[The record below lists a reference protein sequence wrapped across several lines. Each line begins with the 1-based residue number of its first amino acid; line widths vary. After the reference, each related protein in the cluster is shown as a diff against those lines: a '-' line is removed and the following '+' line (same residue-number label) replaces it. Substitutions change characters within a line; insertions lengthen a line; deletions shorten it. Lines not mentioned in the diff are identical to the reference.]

1 MRVFPRED
9 CGLAHEINFLD
20 WRTLLY
26 RQTMTSKCR
35 TGHET
40 GRWLVPCRECRDSST
55 CYWHEARWEPIR
67 CHYPVLSQKKL
78 ASCLTNKKVFELA
91 HNFDHILNTLIT
103 CQVLFV
109 GDSTNRGI
117 MHYLIERLNGTLSD
131 WDKTHDLKIY
141 PNMNRGKTL
150 ISFAYYPKF
159 WLPTNQRPS
168 FDRAVYEL
176 FQK

>member
-1 MRVFPRED
+1 MRVFPRDE
-9 CGLAHEINFLD
+9 CGLADEINFLD

-26 RQTMTSKCR
+26 RQTLTKKCR

-40 GRWLVPCRECRDSST
+40 GRWLVPCRDCHNSSS
-55 CYWHEARWEPIR
+55 CYWHEARWEPVR

-78 ASCLTNKKVFELA
+78 SSCLTNKKVIGLSGSKIVHWPPFI
-91 HNFDHILNTLIT
+91 NQI
-103 CQVLFV
+103 LFV

-117 MHYLIERLNGTLSD
+117 MHYLIERLNGTLND

-141 PNMNRGKTL
+141 PNMNHGKSL

-168 FDRAVYEL
+168 FDRAVYQL
-176 FQK
+176 FEK